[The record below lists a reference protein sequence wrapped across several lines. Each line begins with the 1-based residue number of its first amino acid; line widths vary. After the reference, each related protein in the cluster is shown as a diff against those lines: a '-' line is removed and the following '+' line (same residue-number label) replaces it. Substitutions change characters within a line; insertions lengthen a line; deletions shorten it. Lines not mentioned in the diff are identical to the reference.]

1 MKTFIQALL
10 ISLTLHLLYFGGS
23 ILYGYILTM
32 NYTPDFENAVA
43 FDSKVAFGYAV
54 DPFFFILTFLGVT
67 FFCGILILIFKKYK
81 GDKDGDHS
89 TI

>member
-1 MKTFIQALL
+1 MKTLIQALL

-43 FDSKVAFGYAV
+43 FDSEVAFGYAA
-54 DPFFFILTFLGVT
+54 DPFFFILTFLAVA
-67 FFCGILILIFKKYK
+67 FFCGILIIIIKKYK
-81 GDKDGDHS
+81 GEKDGDHS